1 MYQKSEDKDSNTAGT
16 VGAHVEDTP
25 PTEESIAPSGEAS
38 IGALFWK
45 PALNSCLFHATCS
58 VEKI

>member
-38 IGALFWK
+38 IGISALFGK
-45 PALNSCLFHATCS
+45 PLNSRLFQH
-58 VEKI
+58 VL

>member
-38 IGALFWK
+38 IGIGALFGK
-45 PALNSCLFHATCS
+45 PLNSRLFQH
-58 VEKI
+58 VL

>member
-25 PTEESIAPSGEAS
+25 PTEEYIAPSGEAS
-38 IGALFWK
+38 NRCFVWE
-45 PALNSCLFHATCS
+45 ATEQLSLPTHS